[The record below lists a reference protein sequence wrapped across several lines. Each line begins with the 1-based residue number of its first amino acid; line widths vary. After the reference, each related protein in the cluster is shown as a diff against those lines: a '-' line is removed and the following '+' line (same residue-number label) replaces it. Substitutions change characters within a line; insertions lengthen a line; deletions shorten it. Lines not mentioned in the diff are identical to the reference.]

1 MLDED
6 DITCIITD
14 LLDSISLQ
22 DKICKLIRELGRA
35 RSDLLDSADDS
46 GTKAKKVITIHASL
60 QRKLVEY
67 TDLRQ
72 EEELEIAI
80 KVATDQLFGLDY
92 NEFFGD
98 DVPGVDSD

>member
-6 DITCIITD
+6 EIITIITD

-22 DKICKLIRELGRA
+22 DRFCKLIRELGSA
-35 RSDLLDSADDS
+35 RGALLNSADDS
-46 GTKAKKVITIHASL
+46 GSKAKKVITVYASV

-72 EEELEIAI
+72 EEDLAKAI

-98 DVPGVDSD
+98 DVPGDSD